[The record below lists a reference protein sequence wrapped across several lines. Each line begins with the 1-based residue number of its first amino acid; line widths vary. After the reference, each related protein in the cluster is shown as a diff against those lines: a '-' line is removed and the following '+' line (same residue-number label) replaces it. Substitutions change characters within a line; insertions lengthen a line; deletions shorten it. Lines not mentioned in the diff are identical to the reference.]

1 MSVFRKF
8 DYEEL
13 LSNISENQYIV
24 ESGKKGRIIFKSP
37 SLENEECNVTEYLKF
52 KQNYNE
58 IIEEFSKI
66 MDEKYPQYKE
76 QFNRNIKTL
85 EIEEEFYTFFEQT
98 LRELHRN
105 VSEGLY
111 DSTENKITLETNYS
125 HVSDESLKSALMHEL
140 LHMASRKNE
149 MFSGFRQEVI
159 DKQGKHHFIGSMLD
173 EGYTEKLNEN
183 EFSKSDGKTDYSDI
197 FPIVSGLQRIVEKDN
212 MDKLYFEADLYSLI
226 KYINYYEKDLDSVID
241 LISTI
246 DESHREK
253 RIEKR
258 YEKLDKAKEKI
269 CDIYLNKLELQLQ
282 LGQLTQDEF
291 DKKVF
296 LNIESYLDFDMNF
309 TDDAVIEETDN
320 YYAIHDKDVKQV
332 ISKENVHSKFKP
344 DIDNRTQLEDMFKS
358 EEKPIINNNIK

>member
-8 DYEEL
+8 DYEEV

-24 ESGKKGRIIFKSP
+24 ESGKKGRIIFKTP
-37 SLENEECNVTEYLKF
+37 SLENEECDVTDYLKF
-52 KQNYNE
+52 KNNYNE
-58 IIEEFSKI
+58 IIKEFSTI
-66 MDEKYPQYKE
+66 MDNNYPQYKE

-85 EIEEEFYTFFEQT
+85 EIEEEVYSLFEQI
-98 LRELHRN
+98 LKEAHDDI
-105 VSEGLY
+105 SEGLY
-111 DSTENKITLETNYS
+111 DSTDNKITLETNYS
-125 HVSDESLKSALMHEL
+125 HVNDETLKSALMHEL

-183 EFSKSDGKTDYSDI
+183 EFSKSDGKTAYSDI
-197 FPIVSGLQRIVEKDN
+197 FPIVTGLQRIVGKDN
-212 MDKLYFEADLYSLI
+212 MDKLYFNADLYSLI
-226 KYINYYEKDLDSVID
+226 KYINYYENNLDSVID

-246 DESHREK
+246 DESYKEK

-258 YEKLDKAKEKI
+258 YEKIDKAKEKI
-269 CDIYLNKLELQLQ
+269 CDIYLNKLELQLK

-309 TDDAVIEETDN
+309 TEDAVIEETDN
-320 YYAIHDKDVKQV
+320 YYAIHDKDIKQV

-344 DIDNRTQLEDMFKS
+344 DIDNRTQLNDMFKT
-358 EEKPIINNNIK
+358 EEKPINNNIK